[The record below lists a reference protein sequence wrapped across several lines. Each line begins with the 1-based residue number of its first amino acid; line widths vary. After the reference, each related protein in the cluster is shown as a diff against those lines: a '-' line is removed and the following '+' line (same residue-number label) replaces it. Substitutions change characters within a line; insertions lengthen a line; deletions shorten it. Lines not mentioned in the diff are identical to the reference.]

1 MFKGNESVAM
11 FMYNSS
17 VAGTRAK
24 SNTQNQRCAGRG
36 SFQRG
41 GPTMNKHGQG
51 KKTNESADPKTR
63 QKSMSLVIE
72 RFILTL

>member
-24 SNTQNQRCAGRG
+24 SKTPNQRCAGRG
-36 SFQRG
+36 IAVTTVLNMLRSARQRRDLSDQASI
-41 GPTMNKHGQG
+41 P
-51 KKTNESADPKTR
+51 
-63 QKSMSLVIE
+63 
-72 RFILTL
+72 